1 MVPVAAVVMEVEDNF
16 SIILALVGNVE
27 RRYDDDDD
35 DNCGDGER

>member
-35 DNCGDGER
+35 NGGDGER